1 MKTMPIPQKISIS
14 EVCIYPKAHPW
25 NSAKDPGFTGLLSP
39 AGQSLVS
46 LDFVQ
51 NLCSMM
57 YLLPPCT
64 IHLLF
69 FHCPSPHILCVLF
82 IQHYLHF
89 LLLLCHFMLIRS
101 LYLLFALHNVIQ
113 WHLSHE
119 ILFSVKPSLT
129 DINRQRQ
136 LLFFKNHNFT

>member
-14 EVCIYPKAHPW
+14 EVRIYPKAHPR

-51 NLCSMM
+51 SLCSMM

-64 IHLLF
+64 THLLF
-69 FHCPSPHILCVLF
+69 SHCPPIYSVFCSCSTTCIFYFYCVISCLLGHF
-82 IQHYLHF
+82 IYC
-89 LLLLCHFMLIRS
+89 LLCIM
-101 LYLLFALHNVIQ
+101 
-113 WHLSHE
+113 
-119 ILFSVKPSLT
+119 LFSGFYLMKFFSSFTTQLT
-129 DINRQRQ
+129 S
-136 LLFFKNHNFT
+136 FFSEAFID